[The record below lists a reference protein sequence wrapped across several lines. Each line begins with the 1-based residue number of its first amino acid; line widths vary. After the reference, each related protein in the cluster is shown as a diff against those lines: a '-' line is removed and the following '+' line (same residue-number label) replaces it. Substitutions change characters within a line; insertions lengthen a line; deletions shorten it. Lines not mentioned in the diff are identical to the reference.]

1 MKLDDIKDIF
11 SIVGSIATVAG
22 AAAALYWF
30 LFTRSFKR
38 RIEFDADLKIFDVG
52 PDHDY
57 VAELVVI
64 VNNKGQREHR
74 LYNLWCEVRQSR
86 AVEQSENVTEYLK
99 TTNLVPK
106 NLEYF
111 FIPAGVSQTFPK
123 TFTIPKSE
131 KLVRVMAVFTY
142 ERKVLELEKIN
153 PLTFDALD
161 SIGATTH
168 SVSKLFEVKPS
179 ASGSIKP
186 LA

>member
-1 MKLDDIKDIF
+1 MKLADIKDIF
-11 SIVGSIATVAG
+11 SIVGSVATAAG

-52 PDHDY
+52 SAENY
-57 VAELVVI
+57 IAELLVI

-86 AVEQSENVTEYLK
+86 EVEKKQKVDQYL
-99 TTNLVPK
+99 TITNLVPK

-123 TFTIPKSE
+123 TFTIPKSQG
-131 KLVRVMAVFTY
+131 LVRVMAVFTY
-142 ERKVLELEKIN
+142 ERQLLPVEKWDHLTLE
-153 PLTFDALD
+153 ALD
-161 SIGATTH
+161 SIGAVTH
-168 SVSKLFEVKPS
+168 SVSKLFEVKTTKV
-179 ASGSIKP
+179 GVT
-186 LA
+186 